1 MILMK
6 LLPWSLAQIKGYW
19 TAFVVLFVALLL
31 TFAAYLAHSR
41 YMAERE
47 ETRFAQAL
55 PAAVDQTRARLSV
68 YLAMLKGVQ
77 ALYAA
82 SQNVSPDELARY
94 FESVKVHDRELNKS
108 MEGMGVVLK
117 VPPARREAHIRS
129 LRTINPKYNLYS
141 KRTNETLYP
150 VVHFEALATNANKVL
165 GWDMGQNDLR
175 REALL
180 KAEQSRDVVIS
191 ARTQLFYADGR
202 RGPAGFVMYLPVFA
216 PSKLPSDRGEVVGFV
231 FGAFDSE
238 KFFRSIFPAA
248 KGMVTLEVYDGD
260 FLSNEHL
267 IFDEDGELHGA
278 NARVPLRRST
288 IEVDMFGRAWCFY
301 LETDPTFESSLERQV
316 PAMLLLLGTAGS
328 FLLFGFVYAQVGA
341 RKTAEVL
348 SDELRDSETALKG
361 ANAELGKNAER
372 IAAEK
377 DRLAVTLEAITDA
390 VVSTDREGRI
400 LLMNPVA
407 ERMCG
412 VGEDAVQGKPI
423 DLVFPLFN
431 AETKKKLPFEL
442 AQIVHATPL
451 DDTKPALLINALGKQ
466 FIVRQRAA
474 PTHDSGGGITGA
486 VFAFRDVSQEQKA
499 EQELL
504 RASKLES
511 IGLLAGG
518 IAHDFNNVLTG
529 IVGNLSLLKEHPGLQ
544 PEVTERL
551 ALLERSAYKARQ
563 LTMQLLTF
571 AKGGSPIKQ
580 TASIVEV
587 IRESTEFALRGS
599 NLKAE
604 FEFAP
609 DIAAVEIDTGQ
620 MSQVIQNLV
629 INAKHAMPNGGVLRI
644 SGRNATLTGRENLPL
659 MGGKYVRVS
668 IQDFGCGISAE
679 NLSKIFDPYFTTK
692 EKGTGLGLATA
703 YSILKRH
710 EGLITVESELG
721 EGSTF
726 HLYLPASN
734 AVVTASSGDTAIQFR
749 GSGNGRIL
757 AMDDELQIRT
767 LLSAILRHFGYDTTT
782 VADGVEAI
790 REYQEARAKG
800 RPYAAVIMDLTIPGG
815 MGGKETI
822 RALREIEPNIKAIVC
837 SGYSNDPV
845 LADYQKYGF
854 IARVE
859 KPYRMQEL
867 GKALRAVLEPH

>member
-1 MILMK
+1 MK
-6 LLPWSLAQIKGYW
+6 LLPRSLAQIKGNW
-19 TAFVVLFVALLL
+19 TAFVVLFVALSL
-31 TFAAYLAHSR
+31 TFAAYVAHSR

-55 PAAVDQTRARLSV
+55 PAALDQTRARLSV

-82 SQNVSPDELARY
+82 SQNVSPDELAGY
-94 FESVKVHDRELNKS
+94 FESLKVHDRDLNKS

-117 VPPARREAHIRS
+117 VSPARRDAHIRS
-129 LRTINPKYNLYS
+129 LRTKYPKYNLYS
-141 KRTNETLYP
+141 KRTNEIFYP

-165 GWDMGQNDLR
+165 GWDMAQNEHR

-180 KAEQSRDVVIS
+180 KAEQSGDAVIS

-202 RGPAGFVMYLPVFA
+202 RGPAGFLMYLPLFA
-216 PSKLPSDRGEVVGFV
+216 PLKSPNDRAEVIGFV

-238 KFFRSIFPAA
+238 KLFRSIFPAA
-248 KGMVTLEVYDGD
+248 KGMVTLEVYDGPVLTKD
-260 FLSNEHL
+260 HQH
-267 IFDEDGELHGA
+267 FDEDAKYHGETG
-278 NARVPLRRST
+278 RTPLRAST
-288 IEVDMFGRAWCFY
+288 VTAEMFGRPWSFY
-301 LETDPTFESSLERQV
+301 IETDPAFESSLERRV
-316 PAMLLLLGTAGS
+316 PALMMLLGTLGS
-328 FLLFGFVYAQVGA
+328 VLLFGFVYAQIGA

-348 SDELRDSETALKG
+348 SDELRASECAVRS
-361 ANAELGKNAER
+361 ANSELGKNADR

-377 DRLAVTLEAITDA
+377 DRLAVTLKAITDA

-412 VGEDAVQGKPI
+412 MREDSVRGKEI
-423 DLVFPLFN
+423 SSVFPIFGSEN
-431 AETKKKLPFEL
+431 RQKLPFEL
-442 AQIVHATPL
+442 GQALNATPL
-451 DDTKPALLINALGKQ
+451 DDAKPVLLLNGNGKEYL
-466 FIVRQRAA
+466 VRQRAA
-474 PTHDSGGGITGA
+474 PTHDSSGAITGA

-529 IVGNLSLLKEHPGLQ
+529 IVGNLSLLKEHPGLP
-544 PEVTERL
+544 PEVTDRL

-587 IRESTEFALRGS
+587 IRESTEFSLRGS

-629 INAKHAMPNGGVLRI
+629 INAKHAMTNGGVLRI
-644 SGRNATLTGRENLPL
+644 SGRNAALTGRENLPL
-659 MGGKYVRVS
+659 MAGDYVCVS
-668 IQDFGCGISAE
+668 IQDFGCGISPE

-710 EGLITVESELG
+710 DGLITVESEVG
-721 EGSTF
+721 KGSTF
-726 HLYLPASN
+726 HLYRPASKAAAAPAN
-734 AVVTASSGDTAIQFR
+734 SDTALQFR
-749 GSGNGRIL
+749 ASGNGRIL
-757 AMDDELQIRT
+757 VMDDEPGIRT
-767 LLSAILRHFGYDTTT
+767 LVSAILKHFGFKTTA
-782 VADGVEAI
+782 VADGAEAI
-790 REYQEARAKG
+790 RVYQEGREKG
-800 RPYAAVIMDLTIPGG
+800 QPFAAVIMDLTIPGG

-822 RALREIEPNIKAIVC
+822 RALREIDANVKAIVC

-845 LADYQKYGF
+845 LAEYQKYGF

-867 GKALRAVLEPH
+867 GKVLRAVLQQR